1 MVRIDTADCRVI
13 VYQGPEPLIL
23 SEALVND
30 RPSDHPRRAKE
41 V

>member
-1 MVRIDTADCRVI
+1 MVRIDTASQVHGIQMARA
-13 VYQGPEPLIL
+13 LIM
-23 SEALVND
+23 SEAPVTG